1 MARSGALVPLLV
13 GGGIAAV
20 VVYAMT
26 RDAKAKDDRSL
37 PPGDGDAF
45 EPLPSGALPEETLAK
60 YLQALT
66 MPTNPDELMG
76 LIDELAALGAHYEAA
91 QVREVLGAGGGLLPT
106 GAIPP
111 ELQDAFA
118 TAIYQPETFS
128 HADLLDL
135 ADDLDQAGANYEAEQ
150 IRDLAAALHGV
161 EPPAPG
167 GGDPLADPG
176 GPPVGLPED
185 VVPPPGGGFV
195 PPGTFPQ
202 NSGGSLWDQL
212 AQGLG
217 QIVPPNMQTPIE
229 LPQPPAG
236 QQGQPPPAMPGTLP
250 PVEPPAGAAGGS
262 SGSYE
267 IKAGDTL
274 WQLASARLGD
284 LRRWDEL
291 VALNI
296 DQYDAHPDWGLVL
309 HPGDVIRVP
318 PDFR

>member
-13 GGGIAAV
+13 GGGIAAA

-26 RDAKAKDDRSL
+26 RDAKAKDGRAL
-37 PPGDGDAF
+37 PPGDDGGAF
-45 EPLPSGALPEETLAK
+45 EPLPPGALPEETLAK
-60 YLQALT
+60 YQQALT

-76 LIDELAALGAHYEAA
+76 LIDELAALGAHFEAA
-91 QVREVLGAGGGLLPT
+91 QVREVLGAGGGPLPT

-135 ADDLDQAGANYEAEQ
+135 ADDLDMNGANYEAEQ

-167 GGDPLADPG
+167 GGSPLAD
-176 GPPVGLPED
+176 PVGLPED
-185 VVPPPGGGFV
+185 VIEPPGGGFV
-195 PPGTFPQ
+195 PPGTLPQ
-202 NSGGSLWDQL
+202 DQGGSLWDQL

-229 LPQPPAG
+229 LPRPPSG
-236 QQGQPPPAMPGTLP
+236 QQGQPPAIPGALP
-250 PVEPPAGAAGGS
+250 PVEPPPAGG
-262 SGSYE
+262 GGGGGTYE

-284 LRRWDEL
+284 ARRWDEL
-291 VALNI
+291 VALNL

-318 PDFR
+318 PDFS